1 MDILRLLEIGVGAF
15 VAYLII
21 FRIGFFFKPAE
32 HKPELEPI
40 DPPEMIPLPDDLPA
54 PMRRYLQMCF
64 GDEVPLPTTAVAWG
78 LGKRIGRSFGR
89 LGPLWMPSYWALY
102 LVPGREFVYR
112 LTVTWFGR
120 KMLQGG
126 DELRQ
131 GYGRFIMNKDR
142 LENTNINKSEWIMM
156 WMYTI
161 LAAPSAI
168 LADAKNTWEA
178 VDDES
183 ATLSVP
189 YQDGSR
195 WEFTLLFDSESG
207 QLTGVD
213 TMRVTSRD
221 GKEIPYMI
229 RMGDHTRLGAG
240 NLPGFMKAA
249 WENEFYIM
257 NNLSGVRYN
266 INIEEVME
274 EGASETVHLSPA
286 APKEEQPEETE
297 EESPSEEAAETEPEA
312 EEEPKQP
319 EE

>member
-40 DPPEMIPLPDDLPA
+40 DPPEMIPLPDNLPY
-54 PMRRYLQMCF
+54 PMRHYLQMNF

-89 LGPLWMPSYWALY
+89 LGPLWMPSYWAVY
-102 LVPGREFVYR
+102 LVPGKEFVYR

-120 KMLQGG
+120 RMLQGG

-142 LENTNINKSEWIMM
+142 LENTNINKSEWIML
-156 WMYTI
+156 WLYTI
-161 LAAPSAI
+161 MAAPSAI
-168 LADAKNTWEA
+168 LADPANTWEA
-178 VDDES
+178 VDDQS
-183 ATLSVP
+183 AKLSVP
-189 YQDGSR
+189 YKDGSR
-195 WEFTLLFDSESG
+195 WEFTLLFDSHSG

-213 TMRVTSRD
+213 TLRVTSRD
-221 GKEIPYMI
+221 GKEIPYQI
-229 RMGDHTRLGAG
+229 RMDDHKKLGPG
-240 NLPGFMKAA
+240 VLPGYMKAA

-266 INIEEVME
+266 INIAEVME
-274 EGASETVHLSPA
+274 EGASESVHLSPA
-286 APKEEQPEETE
+286 APKEEQLEEPE
-297 EESPSEEAAETEPEA
+297 EESASAEEADPVG